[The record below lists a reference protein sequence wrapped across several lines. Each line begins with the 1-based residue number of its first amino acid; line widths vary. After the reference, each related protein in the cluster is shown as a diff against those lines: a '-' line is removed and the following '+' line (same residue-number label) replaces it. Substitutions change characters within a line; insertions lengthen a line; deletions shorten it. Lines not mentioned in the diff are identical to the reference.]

1 MLYLDLFA
9 RFVLISLLA
18 FGGGQA
24 ALPLVE
30 RTAVHEAGWITPAMF
45 GTAVAF
51 SYLTPGPVLII
62 ATFVGYHAAGVFGAL
77 VATVGAFLA
86 PGSLAVLAAH
96 QVARFAQHPW
106 LRRFG
111 SGATPAVVGLLG
123 VTALMLARDAVG
135 ASWGHLGIVGMVVV
149 LGAWTRVHPVAL
161 LAAGGVLG
169 YVFGV
174 PNP

>member
-1 MLYLDLFA
+1 MLHLDLFA

-30 RTAVHEAGWITPAMF
+30 RTAVHDTGWITPAMF

-51 SYLTPGPVLII
+51 AYLTPGPVLII
-62 ATFVGYHAAGVFGAL
+62 ATFVGYHVAGVSGAL

-86 PGSLAVLAAH
+86 PGTLAVLAAH
-96 QVARFAQHPW
+96 QVRRFAEHPL

-111 SGATPAVVGLLG
+111 SGATPAVIGLLG
-123 VTALMLARDAVG
+123 VTALTLGRDAVG
-135 ASWGHLGIVGMVVV
+135 VSWWHLAIVAVVLV

-169 YVFGV
+169 YVFGA